1 VDAVTNAQGEYSF
14 VQIAPGTYT
23 ITATA
28 PGFGKFTTTAQLLVA
43 QPATVNMKLQV
54 SSDVVS
60 VDVSAATET
69 INTTDATIGNA
80 INNETIMQLPS
91 EGRNPQT
98 LLALQ
103 PGVLF
108 IGKTDSTESRNGV
121 VSGARSDQTNIT
133 LDGLDNND
141 QVNPAAFTGVLRTSL
156 DATEQFRVTTSSSNA
171 DTGRSSGG
179 QVNLVTKS
187 GTNQIHGST
196 YWYNRN
202 SLGEANDFFNKAAQI
217 NSGEPNRPGHLI
229 RNTYGIS
236 LGGPLK
242 HDKLSLRSGRFRR
255 TRCER
260 ETCCTPVRTVAP

>member
-1 VDAVTNAQGEYSF
+1 VRFLRYSLFLLVLSLSYVGFGQNASTSLRGLVTDPTGAAIPGATVGLVNAANGARIDAVTNAQGEYSLQ
-14 VQIAPGTYT
+14 QIPPGTYT

-28 PGFGKFTTTAQLLVA
+28 PGFGKFTTTAALLVA

-54 SSDVVS
+54 NSDIVS

-108 IGKTDSTESRNGV
+108 IGSNTASTESRNGV
-121 VSGARSDQTNIT
+121 VSGARADQTNIT

-156 DATEQFRVTTSSSNA
+156 KRERRHGTVFRW
-171 DTGRSSGG
+171 TGKPGDEVGNEPDSWVG
-179 QVNLVTKS
+179 VLV
-187 GTNQIHGST
+187 
-196 YWYNRN
+196 
-202 SLGEANDFFNKAAQI
+202 
-217 NSGEPNRPGHLI
+217 
-229 RNTYGIS
+229 
-236 LGGPLK
+236 
-242 HDKLSLRSGRFRR
+242 
-255 TRCER
+255 
-260 ETCCTPVRTVAP
+260 